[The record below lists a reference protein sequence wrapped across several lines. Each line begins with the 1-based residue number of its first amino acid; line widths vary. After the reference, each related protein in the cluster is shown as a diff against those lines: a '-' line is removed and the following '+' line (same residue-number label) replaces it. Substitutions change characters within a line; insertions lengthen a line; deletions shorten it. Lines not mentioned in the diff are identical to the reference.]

1 MSTQRPKA
9 FFNRIRH
16 PFTARHAQLIARERI
31 SPNFIRLTLGGSGLE
46 NFKSMGFDDHVKLIL
61 PHAGQQKPNLPV
73 LIDGKPH
80 MDEPRPVMR
89 DYTPINYDAT
99 RHTLQLDFALHEG
112 DGPAVQWAK
121 TAAIGQWAGLAGPR
135 GSGAIDPTLDWYV
148 LIGDDTALPAIDRCL
163 QERPFNAA
171 ITVYIQLADEADR
184 RNWPSDP
191 LTEVHYVH
199 SLTELSQTLEWPE
212 GTGFIWGAGE
222 NKQIAELR
230 EALLARGFSAQQMH
244 LSAYWR
250 QAS

>member
-148 LIGDDTALPAIDRCL
+148 MIRHC
-163 QERPFNAA
+163 R
-171 ITVYIQLADEADR
+171 
-184 RNWPSDP
+184 P
-191 LTEVHYVH
+191 LTVVYK
-199 SLTELSQTLEWPE
+199 S
-212 GTGFIWGAGE
+212 
-222 NKQIAELR
+222 
-230 EALLARGFSAQQMH
+230 ALLTP
-244 LSAYWR
+244 L
-250 QAS
+250 